1 METLTFILRD
11 NRNFKTIQI
20 KENLET
26 VGDLNRALRDRDVD
40 VENVRYYEPKSQS
53 SQLSSDENAKLV
65 TQNTIE
71 GRNGESCVVL
81 SITTAGKNIDG
92 GLDMSR
98 RDMLDY
104 LVFHGLLDQAKKYGK
119 RNHTN
124 LSNVELEAIINDH
137 IAMKDCHTQDVK
149 DGGIDTESLA
159 TSVKEVV
166 EDHLKDLKGCTVIVQ
181 VIIND
186 TLEEE
191 IEEVI
196 KEEEELALS
205 MEELDDLLNF

>member
-26 VGDLNRALRDRDVD
+26 VGDLNRALRDRDID

-92 GLDMSR
+92 GLGMSR

-104 LVFHGLLDQAKKYGK
+104 LVFHNLLDQAKKYGK
-119 RNHTN
+119 RNYTN
-124 LSNVELEAIINDH
+124 LSNLELEAIINDH
-137 IAMKDCHTQDVK
+137 IAMTECHTQEEK
-149 DGGIDTESLA
+149 DGSIDTESLA

-166 EDHLKDLKGCTVIVQ
+166 EDYLKDLKGCTVNVQ

-191 IEEVI
+191 V
-196 KEEEELALS
+196 EEEELALS
-205 MEELDDLLNF
+205 EEELDDLLNF

>member
-20 KENLET
+20 KDNLET
-26 VGDLNRALRDRDVD
+26 VGDLNRALRERDVD

-53 SQLSSDENAKLV
+53 SQLSLDENAKLV

-92 GLDMSR
+92 GSAMSR

-104 LVFHGLLDQAKKYGK
+104 LVFHDLLDQAKKYGK
-119 RNHTN
+119 RNYTN
-124 LSNVELEAIINDH
+124 LSNLELEAIIDDH
-137 IAMKDCHTQDVK
+137 IAMTEYHAQ

-166 EDHLKDLKGCTVIVQ
+166 EDHLKDLKGCTVNVLV
-181 VIIND
+181 VIDD

-191 IEEVI
+191 VE
-196 KEEEELALS
+196 EEEELALS
-205 MEELDDLLNF
+205 EEELDDLLNF

>member
-26 VGDLNRALRDRDVD
+26 VGDLNRALEDRDVD

-104 LVFHGLLDQAKKYGK
+104 LVFHDLLDQAKKYGK
-119 RNHTN
+119 RNYTN
-124 LSNVELEAIINDH
+124 LSNLELEAIIDEH
-137 IAMKDCHTQDVK
+137 IAMINCHTQDGK
-149 DGGIDTESLA
+149 ESGINTESLA

-166 EDHLKDLKGCTVIVQ
+166 EDHLKHLKGCTVNVQ

-191 IEEVI
+191 VE
-196 KEEEELALS
+196 EEEELALS
-205 MEELDDLLNF
+205 EEELDDLLNF

>member
-119 RNHTN
+119 RNYTN
-124 LSNVELEAIINDH
+124 LSNVELETIISDH
-137 IAMKDCHTQDVK
+137 MSMDNCHTQ
-149 DGGIDTESLA
+149 GGENSSIDTEEIA
-159 TSVKEVV
+159 TDVQEVV
-166 EDHLKDLKGCTVIVQ
+166 EDHLKNVKNLKGCTVNVQ

-191 IEEVI
+191 VEE
-196 KEEEELALS
+196 KEELALS
-205 MEELDDLLNF
+205 EEELDDLLNF

>member
-26 VGDLNRALRDRDVD
+26 VGDLNRALRDREVD

-92 GLDMSR
+92 GLSMSR

-104 LVFHGLLDQAKKYGK
+104 LVFHNLLDQAKKYGK
-119 RNHTN
+119 RNYTN
-124 LSNVELEAIINDH
+124 LSNLELEAIIDDH
-137 IAMKDCHTQDVK
+137 IAMTECHTQDEK
-149 DGGIDTESLA
+149 DGSIDTESLA

-166 EDHLKDLKGCTVIVQ
+166 EDRLKGLKGCTVNVQ

-191 IEEVI
+191 V
-196 KEEEELALS
+196 EEEELALS
-205 MEELDDLLNF
+205 EEELDDLLNF

>member
-20 KENLET
+20 KDNLET
-26 VGDLNRALRDRDVD
+26 VGDLNRALRERDVD

-53 SQLSSDENAKLV
+53 SQLSLDENAKLV

-92 GLDMSR
+92 GLGMSR

-104 LVFHGLLDQAKKYGK
+104 LVFHDLLDQAKKYGK
-119 RNHTN
+119 RNYTN
-124 LSNVELEAIINDH
+124 LSNLELEAIIDDH
-137 IAMKDCHTQDVK
+137 IAMAACHTQDEK

-166 EDHLKDLKGCTVIVQ
+166 EDRLKDLKGCTVNVQ

-191 IEEVI
+191 VE
-196 KEEEELALS
+196 EEEELALS
-205 MEELDDLLNF
+205 EEELDDLLNF